1 MNKPRKAII
10 LAAGLGTR
18 LRPLTSALPKP
29 LMPLWDI
36 PLLEHTLRLLEAWGV
51 EEIAVNTHWLPQT
64 IEAYL
69 ATRKGTARTQISFE
83 PEILGTG
90 GALRP
95 LRAFL
100 GDEPFWMINADI
112 AAAVEPEPLM
122 AAFEQGDRLAA
133 VWLEPKKGP
142 RTVEMDRKGRVTCW
156 RSPTPGV
163 EHTFTFCGLQLL
175 SPRIFDYLPEAAFCS
190 IVEGYQRAMQAGIF
204 ATGVAV
210 AESYWDDAGTIEAY
224 LRIHGEVKKLAQ
236 KQKVGGGLYSAAA
249 DRLPATDKHFFCVGG
264 VANVPRTVKGVDSVI
279 AGEVELRA
287 GTQLKD
293 CVIMGGRLG
302 GELENVVAFP
312 VAADAPATLR
322 TGILGLGWDCAKVS
336 VAFLG
341 ERGSDRT
348 FWRVWNGAESAVV
361 VGYALTRPE
370 NGRYSGHAHFLAAQ
384 GVRVPRLRVDQPDA
398 QVLVLEDW
406 GDASL
411 QRLMGQRPRPKQ
423 IETWYRQ
430 VIEALAQFHQQGE
443 AAERSGVVLEKPFDA
458 DLYAWERTL
467 FEQELL
473 IKRFG
478 YDALPEDVAEELK
491 QVAAKLQAGQQVL
504 VHRDFQSSNV
514 LFKGG
519 ALALIDFQGMRMG
532 AGAYDLAS
540 LLFDPYVSLERE
552 MRVRLAGY
560 YTACYAANPDAERLL
575 HEGAIQRLVQ
585 ALGAYGRLAGV
596 GQHGFT
602 RYILP
607 ALENLLDA
615 ADTCG
620 CEALGALAEELIARE
635 NSRT

>member
-18 LRPLTSALPKP
+18 LRPLTDVLPKP
-29 LMPLWDI
+29 LMPVWDV
-36 PLLEHTLRLLEAWGV
+36 PLLEHTLRVLEAWGV

-69 ATRKGTARTQISFE
+69 AARKGTARTQISFE

-112 AAAVEPEPLM
+112 AAAVAPEPLM
-122 AAFEQGDRLAA
+122 DAFERGDGLAA

-175 SPRIFDYLPEAAFCS
+175 SPRIFDYLPETAFCS
-190 IVEGYQRAMQAGIF
+190 VVEGYQRAMQAGVF
-204 ATGVAV
+204 VTGVTV
-210 AESYWDDAGTIEAY
+210 AESYWDDAGTIDAY
-224 LRIHGEVKKLAQ
+224 LRIHAEVKKLAQ
-236 KQKVGGGLYSAAA
+236 KQKTGGALYNAAA
-249 DRLPATDKHFFCVGG
+249 DRLPATDKHFFCVGRG
-264 VANVPRTVKGVDSVI
+264 AKIPRTVKGVDSVI
-279 AGEVELRA
+279 AGTTDLCSGTEL
-287 GTQLKD
+287 KN
-293 CVIMGGRLG
+293 CVIMGGTLG
-302 GELENVVAFP
+302 GALENVVAFP
-312 VAADAPATLR
+312 VAADAPAALR
-322 TGILGLGWDCAKVS
+322 AGIQGLGWDPARVS

-384 GVRVPRLRVDQPDA
+384 GVRVPRVRADQPDA

-406 GDASL
+406 GEASL
-411 QRLMGQRPRPKQ
+411 QRLMAQRPRAKQ

-430 VIEALAQFHQQGE
+430 VVEALVHFHRQGD
-443 AAERSGVVLEKPFDA
+443 AAARAGLVLEKPFDTE
-458 DLYAWERTL
+458 LYAWERAL

-478 YDALPEDVAEELK
+478 YAALPDDVAEELK
-491 QVAAKLQAGQQVL
+491 QVAEKLLAGKQVL

-514 LFKGG
+514 LFKEG
-519 ALALIDFQGMRMG
+519 ALALIDFQGMRLG
-532 AGAYDLAS
+532 SGAYDLAS
-540 LLFDPYVSLERE
+540 LLFDPYVNLDRE
-552 MRVRLAGY
+552 MREKLAGY
-560 YTACYAANPDAERLL
+560 YTACYAEHPDAERLL
-575 HEGAIQRLVQ
+575 HEGAIQRLIQ

-620 CEALGALAEELIARE
+620 YEALGALAEELIARE